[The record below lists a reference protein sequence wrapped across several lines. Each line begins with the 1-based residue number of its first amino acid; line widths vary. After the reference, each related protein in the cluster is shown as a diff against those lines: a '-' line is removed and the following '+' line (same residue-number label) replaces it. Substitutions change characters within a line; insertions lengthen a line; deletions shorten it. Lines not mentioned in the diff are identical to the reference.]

1 MSQNYLKGSEY
12 VGWLIENALKAKR
25 RSSTQYEQTFFS
37 EFAGGLK
44 NKMKVPLQPGNKR
57 FIEQPLADAL
67 VASVA
72 AVSRPDWVIK
82 KSFRLPLISDHLPQK
97 EVDIAVSRGKRLY
110 LIEQKTILNF
120 NALGEV
126 AFAGWCIKRGLQAK
140 RSYRFVG
147 LFNHVYGAARQ
158 NILALADEVAS
169 EGMIHGH
176 FVLFGDDGRYS
187 SSTLRALIGDI
198 KTFLA

>member
-12 VGWLIENALKAKR
+12 VGWLIESALKAEK

-44 NKMKVPLQPGNKR
+44 NKIKVPLLPGNKR

-67 VASVA
+67 VASIA
-72 AVSRPDWVIK
+72 AVSRPDWSIK
-82 KSFRLPLISDHLPQK
+82 KSFRIPLTSEHLSQK
-97 EVDIAVSRGKRLY
+97 EVDIAVSRGKRSY

-126 AFAGWCIKRGLQAK
+126 AFAGWCIKRGLQRK

-147 LFNHVYGAARQ
+147 LFNHVYGVARQ
-158 NILALADEVAS
+158 KILALADEVTS
-169 EGMIHGH
+169 EGIIHKY

-187 SSTLRALIGDI
+187 SSALRALIGDI
-198 KTFLA
+198 RTFLA